1 MTYYELKKIIARP
14 STKILYVLLIVV
26 TLVVVGL
33 PISTVEWLNDKGE
46 STKGIVAINKI
57 REEKEQWSGWLTEDV
72 IANVIDKNRE
82 YNNSI
87 IEESD
92 TAENIAYAKK
102 QGFSDIRH
110 MINYSFSDFR
120 DYDYYKIDALSEK
133 DANRFYQNRVD
144 NLSKWLNGEGSQF
157 YTEVEKKYYINQYEK
172 MDTPLRYEYMDG
184 WKTLVDNVA
193 IVITIMAIVICLII
207 SNLFSSEK
215 QYHEEAIFYATYYGR
230 NKGILAKLKAGF
242 IITTG
247 IYISILMI
255 FTLSILG
262 IFGASGYNCMIQI
275 SGAWKSFYNI
285 TIFQEYLLI
294 FIGGYIACLFLSML
308 TMFVSAVLTSAVFS
322 SMVSFIIILLPSVIM
337 TLPFA
342 ENMSSILGLF
352 PDQLLNINDIIL
364 QFNAYCIG
372 RTVINPINILLPLYL
387 LLTVILVPLTYRAYK
402 IKELK

>member
-1 MTYYELKKIIARP
+1 MTYYELKRIIARP
-14 STKILYVLLIVV
+14 STKILYVLLITVM
-26 TLVVVGL
+26 LVVVGL
-33 PISTVEWLNDKGE
+33 SISTVEWLNDKGE

-57 REEKEQWSGWLTEDV
+57 RDEKKQWSGWLTEDV
-72 IANVIDKNRE
+72 IAKVIDKNRE

-87 IEESD
+87 IEKSD
-92 TAENIAYAKK
+92 MAENIAYAKK
-102 QGFSDIRH
+102 QGFDDIRH

-120 DYDYYKIDALSEK
+120 EYDYYKVDTLSEEN
-133 DANRFYQNRVD
+133 ANRFYQNRVE
-144 NLSKWLNGEGSQF
+144 NLSKWLEGEGAQF
-157 YTEVEKKYYINQYEK
+157 YTEVEKKYYINQYER
-172 MDTPLRYEYMDG
+172 MDTPLKYEYMDG

-215 QYHEEAIFYATYYGR
+215 QYHEEPIFYSTYYGR

-247 IYISILMI
+247 IYVSILMI
-255 FTLSILG
+255 FTFSILG
-262 IFGASGYNCMIQI
+262 IFGADGSNCMIQV

-308 TMFVSAVLTSAVFS
+308 TMFVSAVSTSAVFS
-322 SMVSFIIILLPSVIM
+322 SMISFITILLPSVIM

-342 ENMSSILGLF
+342 ENMSGILGLF
-352 PDQLLNINDIIL
+352 PDQLLNINDIVL
-364 QFNAYCIG
+364 QFNVYCIG
-372 RTVINPINILLPLYL
+372 GTVINPINILLPLYL
-387 LLTVILVPLTYRAYK
+387 LLTIILVPLTYNAYK